1 MPILRVW
8 SPDKFIRD
16 GGKSSTCFDSIAIH
30 GEFSMDLEYS
40 GVLLLATPC

>member
-8 SPDKFIRD
+8 SHDKFIRD
-16 GGKSSTCFDSIAIH
+16 GSKSSMCFDSVAIH
-30 GEFSMDLEYS
+30 GEFSMDLEYP